1 MKRELIC
8 AFVGFVLAA
17 RSAACIAAEPTYP
30 PVLTGGKTVASDTS
44 PEFLKAPDTLRP
56 EVKVAKTPPT
66 IDFAYF
72 PGQTYPGKPW
82 SAWGDSIAANGKYY
96 ASIGDHLAPDGNAFV
111 FEYDPEKKSFRKLC
125 DLKELLAL
133 PEGHYSPGKFHSRL
147 DLGKDGWLYC
157 STHRGSA
164 RVTNDKYHYEGD
176 WIVRCDPKSGKAE
189 VVVHAPVPKHCIP
202 TSVLDGERMIFYGG
216 TAPGDKGEDAGIM
229 FFAYD
234 VANKKLLY
242 AGPDG
247 PARYMIFAKSTGRVY
262 YTQGKEGKDGSAALM
277 RFDPA
282 TKSGPVQIPGEIG
295 IRAATR
301 ETPQG
306 IVYTA
311 SQGGRGGSST
321 LYAFNT
327 KTEKIENLGPAQ
339 AGRQTYIAA
348 MDADPTGRYVYYAPC
363 AHGGSETDNSA
374 VIQFDTK
381 TRQKKVIAFLH
392 PFYEKTYGCIPKGTY
407 SVAVDPKGD
416 KLYITWNVSRGSR
429 AWDSVAVTTIHI
441 PAAERTP

>member
-1 MKRELIC
+1 MSTNVRFAL
-8 AFVGFVLAA
+8 VTLALA
-17 RSAACIAAEPTYP
+17 LAPALAGAAEPSYP
-30 PVLTGGKTVASDTS
+30 PVLKDGKTATTDSS
-44 PEFLKAPDTLRP
+44 PEFLTPPATLRP
-56 EVKVAKTPPT
+56 DVKVAKQAPT

-96 ASIGDHLAPDGNAFV
+96 ASIGDHLAPDGNAFI
-111 FEYDPEKKSFRKLC
+111 FEYDPEKKNFRKLC

-133 PEGHYSPGKFHSRL
+133 PEGHYTPGKFHSRL

-157 STHRGSA
+157 STHRGSP
-164 RVTNDKYHYEGD
+164 RVTNDKYHYKGD
-176 WIVRCDPKSGKAE
+176 WIIRCDPKSGKSE
-189 VVVHAPVPKHCIP
+189 VVTHAPVAKHCIP

-216 TAPGDKGEDAGIM
+216 TAPGEGGEDAGIM

-262 YTQGKEGKDGSAALM
+262 YTQGKEGKDGGAQLM

-282 TKSGPVQIPGEIG
+282 TNSGPVKIPGEIG

-311 SQGGRGGSST
+311 SQAARGTDSE
-321 LYAFNT
+321 LFAFNT
-327 KTEKIENLGPAQ
+327 KTEKIEKLGPAP

-348 MDADPTGRYVYYAPC
+348 MDADPTGRYLYYAPG
-363 AHGGSETDNSA
+363 AHGGSESDGSA
-374 VIQFDTK
+374 VIQFDVK
-381 TRQKKVIAFLH
+381 TRTKKVIAFLH
-392 PFYEKTYGCIPKGTY
+392 PYYEKTYGCIPKGTY

-416 KLYITWNVSRGSR
+416 KVYITWNVSRGSR

-441 PAAERTP
+441 PAAERMP